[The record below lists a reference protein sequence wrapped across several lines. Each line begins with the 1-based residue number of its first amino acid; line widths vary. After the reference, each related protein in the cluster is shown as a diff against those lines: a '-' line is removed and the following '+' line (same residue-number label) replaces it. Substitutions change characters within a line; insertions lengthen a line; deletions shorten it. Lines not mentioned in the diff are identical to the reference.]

1 MYLERSKLL
10 LTSLAL
16 LVRWG
21 VSLWPH
27 SGQGKPPLY
36 GDYEA
41 QRHWQEVT
49 VNLEVEDWY
58 RNTTDNDLQYWGLD
72 YPPLTAYHSYITG
85 RLAANINAS
94 FVSLHTSRGEESPP
108 HKLFMR
114 LSVLAA
120 DLLLLFPAIFMLS
133 PGRLSTTVTLLAYPG
148 LILIDHGHFQYNAA
162 SLGLFL
168 MAVAALMRGKDLTG
182 SLLFVLALNY
192 KQMELYHALPIF
204 FYLLGLCWNQ
214 PTITSRLLK
223 LSSIGATV
231 VCTFALVW
239 APFIFLGSDSVLQ
252 VVKRCFPFGRG
263 LFEDKVANFW
273 CSLDV
278 VVKLKH
284 TLSIPD
290 LAKLSGGVTLL
301 LALPANLHLLI
312 RPTISNLVL
321 SLTSTALAFFLFSFQ
336 VHEKSILLAVVPAV
350 LLYGEAPSLRI
361 TIPWF
366 TTVATFSMMPLLLKD
381 GLFLPSVALSVLHL
395 TLMHNLDDLLPKAV
409 DMRRP
414 QSPTPSLPST
424 TFELLLKATMVIS
437 LLGCITI
444 TVLSVTVAPP
454 VKYPFLWPL
463 VTSVY
468 GAGHFILFFIYL
480 LYIQIYA
487 TSSSTSP
494 TKKTN

>member
-1 MYLERSKLL
+1 MPLWWLYA
-10 LTSLAL
+10 SLAL
-16 LVRWG
+16 LLRWG

-27 SGQGKPPLY
+27 SGQGVAPMF

-41 QRHWQEVT
+41 QRHWMEIT
-49 VNLEVEDWY
+49 TNLPLSEWY
-58 RNTTDNDLQYWGLD
+58 EQTQSNDLLYWGLD
-72 YPPLTAYHSYITG
+72 YPPLTAYHSFSLG
-85 RLAANINAS
+85 HAS
-94 FVSLHTSRGEESPP
+94 NLVNSSWTALHSSRGEESSQ
-108 HKLFMR
+108 HRLFMR
-114 LSVLAA
+114 ATVLVTDLIVFLPAVYMVALGRKEVVAALLSL
-120 DLLLLFPAIFMLS
+120 P
-133 PGRLSTTVTLLAYPG
+133 P
-148 LILIDHGHFQYNAA
+148 LILIDHGHFQYNSA

-204 FYLLGLCWNQ
+204 FYLLGLCWKK
-214 PTITSRLLK
+214 PTITSRCLK

-231 VCTFALVW
+231 ICTFALVW

-252 VVKRCFPFGRG
+252 VLKRCFPFGRG

-278 VVKLKH
+278 LVKLKH

-312 RPTISNLVL
+312 RPNISNLVL

-395 TLMHNLDDLLPKAV
+395 TLMHNLDDLLPKTF

-437 LLGCITI
+437 LLGCTTI

-480 LYIQIYA
+480 LYIQIFA
-487 TSSSTSP
+487 TSSPTSP

>member
-1 MYLERSKLL
+1 
-10 LTSLAL
+10 
-16 LVRWG
+16 V
-21 VSLWPH
+21 
-27 SGQGKPPLY
+27 
-36 GDYEA
+36 
-41 QRHWQEVT
+41 
-49 VNLEVEDWY
+49 
-58 RNTTDNDLQYWGLD
+58 
-72 YPPLTAYHSYITG
+72 I
-85 RLAANINAS
+85 
-94 FVSLHTSRGEESPP
+94 
-108 HKLFMR
+108 
-114 LSVLAA
+114 
-120 DLLLLFPAIFMLS
+120 
-133 PGRLSTTVTLLAYPG
+133 
-148 LILIDHGHFQYNAA
+148 
-162 SLGLFL
+162 
-168 MAVAALMRGKDLTG
+168 
-182 SLLFVLALNY
+182 
-192 KQMELYHALPIF
+192 
-204 FYLLGLCWNQ
+204 
-214 PTITSRLLK
+214 
-223 LSSIGATV
+223 
-231 VCTFALVW
+231 CTFALVW

-312 RPTISNLVL
+312 RPNISNLVL